1 MAESHGTRIDYT
13 DMNHHT
19 VTNHCPEMHNHVGAT
34 DSIIGKPSTRNGSG
48 CKDDL
53 IHMREPSH
61 KSVVSTIMITN
72 GEIYKVNRVSSSLML
87 IARLSNTK
95 QRAPINTPTYTIL

>member
-19 VTNHCPEMHNHVGAT
+19 VTNHCTEMHNHVEVA
-34 DSIIGKPSTRNGSG
+34 DSIIGKPLTKSGSG

-53 IHMREPSH
+53 IHMCEPSH
-61 KSVVSTIMITN
+61 KSVVSTITITN
-72 GEIYKVNRVSSSLML
+72 VETYKVSRVSSSLML
-87 IARLSNTK
+87 TARLSNTK
-95 QRAPINTPTYTIL
+95 QRTSINTPTYTIL